1 MNTILSKIIH
11 RLRLV
16 AILLPCM
23 GVAGGGFVSCSTT
36 KLVPEGD
43 QLFIGLTK
51 IDYKNYEESDH
62 FTQTQEEIEAAL
74 ATAPNGALFGSSY
87 YRTPFPYRLWIWNS
101 CSESSGKFKKWLNKS
116 FGKPPVLMSQVNP
129 ALRAS
134 VAQSVLRKNGYLH
147 GDVSYVEVPRKNPKK
162 MKIGYTV
169 TLDSLFTIDTLSYVN
184 FPTDMQVLID
194 STREESNLTG
204 GAPFSVSTLDA
215 ERTRVSQ
222 LFRNNGY
229 YYYSPGYTTYL
240 ADTFDIPYRAKLR
253 LQLADSLPANALQ
266 KWYLGTMSISLRKT
280 AREELTDSMGRRFLK
295 IFYNGKKPPLRPR
308 VLANNMKLRPRKAY
322 SNDDYL
328 ISMQNLN
335 ATGMFSSTDFTF
347 TPRLDCDTIDL
358 AINCVFDKPYDFYV
372 ETNLINR
379 TIGRMGPEM
388 RVGFTKRNAFH
399 GGEKLD
405 VNLHGSY
412 EWQVSGGGS
421 EMNTYQYGADASI
434 EFPRII
440 APFFGESSSP
450 SRDRNRQRRRLR
462 RFYSTPWTVAKVSTD
477 IIHRPEYYKMHIVSG
492 EWTYKWQPSERSR
505 HEFSPI
511 TLKYQFMNT
520 KTEKFEEIISASSY
534 LRTTMDDHFIPKMR
548 YTYVYSSPKTNIH
561 PSRWETT
568 IEEAGNVASL
578 YFVARGDGWNEK
590 DKTLFKNPYSQFVR
604 LETDYSKLWPLDKYS
619 QLVAHVNAG
628 ILCAYGNSSTY
639 PFSEGFYV
647 GGANSIR
654 AFGIRS
660 IGPGAFPGFGDSQ
673 SSYLL
678 QNGDIK
684 FVFNLE
690 YRRKLVNSLYG
701 AVFFDAGNIW
711 TRKDMTMD
719 ITDDTDAE
727 TKFFATGWNE
737 AFGDSQ
743 FKAKNFFRQLATGTG
758 IGLRYDLDFLVV
770 RVDWGF
776 GLHVPYKTSKS
787 GYFNIE
793 RFKDM
798 HTLHLAIGY
807 PF

>member
-1 MNTILSKIIH
+1 
-11 RLRLV
+11 
-16 AILLPCM
+16 
-23 GVAGGGFVSCSTT
+23 
-36 KLVPEGD
+36 
-43 QLFIGLTK
+43 
-51 IDYKNYEESDH
+51 
-62 FTQTQEEIEAAL
+62 
-74 ATAPNGALFGSSY
+74 
-87 YRTPFPYRLWIWNS
+87 
-101 CSESSGKFKKWLNKS
+101 
-116 FGKPPVLMSQVNP
+116 MSQVNP

-184 FPTDMQVLID
+184 FPSDMQVLID
-194 STREESNLTG
+194 STLEESNLTEG
-204 GAPFSVSTLDA
+204 KPFSVSTLDA
-215 ERTRVSQ
+215 ERSRISQ

-240 ADTFDIPYRAKLR
+240 ADTFDIPCHAKLR
-253 LQLADSLPANALQ
+253 LQLADSLPANVLQ

-280 AREELTDSMGRRFLK
+280 AREELSDSIGRRFLK

-308 VLANNMKLRPRKAY
+308 VLVNNMKLRPRKAY

-328 ISMQNLN
+328 ASMQNLN

-347 TPRLDCDTIDL
+347 TPRLDSDTIDL

-412 EWQVSGGGS
+412 EWQVNGGDS

-440 APFFGESSSP
+440 APFFGERSTP
-450 SRDRNRQRRRLR
+450 SRDRNRRRRRFR
-462 RFYSTPWTVAKVSTD
+462 RYYSTPWTVAKVSTD

-492 EWTYKWQPSERSR
+492 EWTYKWQTSERSR
-505 HEFSPI
+505 HEFSPL

-520 KTEKFEEIISASSY
+520 KTEKFEEIIRTNSY
-534 LRTTMDDHFIPKMR
+534 LSTTMDDHFIPKMR
-548 YTYVYSSPKTNIH
+548 YTYVFSSPKTNIH

-578 YFVARGDGWNEK
+578 YFVARGDGWNQEEK
-590 DKTLFKNPYSQFVR
+590 TMFKNPYSQFVR
-604 LETDYSKLWPLDKYS
+604 LETDYSKLWPLDKNS

-628 ILCAYGNSSTY
+628 ILWAYGNSSTY

-711 TRKDMTMD
+711 NRKSMIAD
-719 ITDDTDAE
+719 ITDDMDTDL
-727 TKFFATGWNE
+727 KNFAIIWNE
-737 AFGDSQ
+737 AFSDSQ
-743 FKAKNFFRQLATGTG
+743 FKVKNFFKQLATGTG